1 MFVAYGIETLVV
13 ALIVGA
19 VSLLVGLRRPFT
31 VLAALLL
38 LLPFHEW
45 SRRWMLASLQLS
57 AELVNAISRWWMVM
71 ALALLLAVGL
81 RWLFKLPGGR
91 PLPRPRWHDALLAL
105 VIGVG
110 MVSVLLSPNRSAG
123 FAAFRNYFQ
132 PVVLFV
138 LARLIVPT
146 EIQWRRFLW
155 AWLAVGLVMAAFALW
170 QFGAWT
176 EADYYAQGYVRPNG
190 ELVTPP
196 VYFSDGSFRL
206 RPSSTVSGPNEL
218 GVHMVLLFIA
228 SLQWMVVSKGRA
240 RWLLGL
246 LSVAYLIALAISY
259 SRSALLAWIMAVV
272 MLGLMALTAGRAK
285 LQQEIRQRKGLVI
298 AGAVAVLVLVG
309 VIFVSTGM
317 AARMIQTVRNL
328 SSEYHFEDTVGAIEF
343 LVRQPAG
350 VGMGLVGPREGIF
363 FPAQEAFH
371 VEGSLFQIG
380 MEMGVWGLGLWLAY
394 LAAVL
399 WATWRARQ
407 RTEHPLL
414 RLTGGTAIAGWLGAL
429 VAFLF
434 LPLMQAMVLMSWL
447 WFLLGTGLESERIE
461 RTWREGRTSSAAASQ
476 VAASTEASPA

>member
-1 MFVAYGIETLVV
+1 MFAAYGTETLIV

-19 VSLLVGLRRPFT
+19 VSFLVGLWRPF
-31 VLAALLL
+31 VALSALLL

-45 SRRWMLASLQLS
+45 SRRWMLTSLQLS
-57 AELVNAISRWWMVM
+57 ADQVNAISRWWMVM
-71 ALALLLAVGL
+71 ALALLLAVAL
-81 RWLFKLPGGR
+81 RWLLKLPGSR
-91 PLPRPRWHDALLAL
+91 PLPRLRWHDGLLAL

-155 AWLAVGLVMAAFALW
+155 AWLAVGLVVAAFALW
-170 QFGAWT
+170 QFGTWT
-176 EADYYAQGYVRPNG
+176 EDDYYARGYVRPNG

-218 GVHMVLLFIA
+218 GVQMVLLFVA
-228 SLQWMVVSKGRA
+228 SLQWMVVSKGRG

-246 LSVAYLIALAISY
+246 LSVVYLIGLAISY
-259 SRSALLAWIMAVV
+259 SRSALLGWIMAVV
-272 MLGLMALTAGRAK
+272 MLGLMALAAGRAR
-285 LQQEIRQRKGLVI
+285 LQQEIRRRKGLVI
-298 AGAVAVLVLVG
+298 GAVAGILVLLT

-317 AARMIQTVRNL
+317 AARMIYTVRNL
-328 SSEYHFEDTVGAIEF
+328 TSEYHFEDTTGAIEF

-363 FPAQEAFH
+363 FPEQEAFH

-380 MEMGVWGLGLWLAY
+380 MEMGVWGLALWLAY
-394 LAAVL
+394 LGAVL

-407 RTEHPLL
+407 RTQHPLL
-414 RLTGGTAIAGWLGAL
+414 RLTAGTAIAGWLGAL

-447 WFLLGTGLESERIE
+447 WFLLGMGLECERIE
-461 RTWREGRTSSAAASQ
+461 EAWHKGQASSAAPSQ
-476 VAASTEASPA
+476 VAASAGTPPA